1 MFVFNVWVCSIY
13 ILFSFKRSYLITFW
27 SLHAR
32 NFFTSHCMLC
42 AFCVLITCIIMYAWI
57 CVDCIVS
64 RAPKSSLSCLWL
76 CTWVSFCVCS
86 RTPVCRVTHYFV
98 CVCPSEYLL
107 GCVRVIAWIYLV
119 LYISVCFY
127 RNSCVYECVYR
138 LLCVFCVRR
147 IVLFVCAHN
156 DIMTHSVWCE
166 CVRARTNYK

>member
-32 NFFTSHCMLC
+32 NFFTSHYMLC
-42 AFCVLITCIIMYAWI
+42 VFCVLITCIIMYACI
-57 CVDCIVS
+57 CVDCVVS
-64 RAPKSSLSCLWL
+64 RALKSSLSCLWL
-76 CTWVSFCVCS
+76 CTWISFCVCS

-119 LYISVCFY
+119 LYISVCVFIALVVCM
-127 RNSCVYECVYR
+127 NVCI
-138 LLCVFCVRR
+138 VFCVC
-147 IVLFVCAHN
+147 FA
-156 DIMTHSVWCE
+156 
-166 CVRARTNYK
+166 CVGSCCLCVHMLS